1 MTVIDRSRLRSLPR
15 STAGFGTAVG
25 VPAPDVAPPTTS
37 RSPEVARPPSVFN
50 PPPSSVARPPS
61 VFNPPPSSIE
71 RSGADPFVTPTEPGL
86 TDFLDEQT
94 RSGPGGFDP
103 GEFTARGLPEPETT
117 TTATAAGALG
127 GFAGTAPASPVPAAV
142 GGGTAGFATGNNC
155 EGCAATGGPVTA
167 PQDGLTPPGAGGG
180 PISPYLPGASEL
192 ERIQALD
199 NDVEFQAELDRI
211 TSTYGITREQVYGII
226 AGESSYRAD
235 LFSPGGGYGGLF
247 QLGVGTM
254 GLDDRY
260 TSAAV
265 ASLSPAE
272 QIRLYGSVLDYH
284 AGRGWTASQGLGILQ
299 GAPALSGW
307 AANRDLGEWVS
318 PSGDRPYAIGGRYWE
333 ANPTWR
339 GADGRITPNSMNTYY
354 SRRNPPPS
362 S

>member
-1 MTVIDRSRLRSLPR
+1 MAVIDRFRLR
-15 STAGFGTAVG
+15 
-25 VPAPDVAPPTTS
+25 PAPSASLSRFGEADIPTPTVAPPETS
-37 RSPEVARPPSVFN
+37 RSADSARPPSVFN
-50 PPPSSVARPPS
+50 PPPSSV
-61 VFNPPPSSIE
+61 E

-86 TDFLDEQT
+86 TDFLAEQT
-94 RSGPGGFDP
+94 RSGTGGFEP
-103 GEFTARGLPEPETT
+103 GEFTATGLPEPDTT

-127 GFAGTAPASPVPAAV
+127 GFAGTAPASPIPAAV

-155 EGCAATGGPVTA
+155 DGCAATGGPVTA
-167 PQDGLTPPGAGGG
+167 PQDGLAPGAGGG

-192 ERIQALD
+192 ERISALD
-199 NDVEFQAELDRI
+199 NDAEFQAELDRI
-211 TSTYGITREQVYGII
+211 TSTYGISREQVYGII

-260 TSAAV
+260 TSSVV

-284 AGRGWTASQGLGILQ
+284 AGRGWTSSQGLGILQ

-307 AANRDLGEWVS
+307 AANRDLGEWLS
-318 PSGDRPYAIGGRYWE
+318 PSGDRPYSIGGRYWE
-333 ANPTWR
+333 VNPGWR
-339 GADGRITPNSMNTYY
+339 GPDGRITPNSMNTYY
-354 SRRNPPPS
+354 SRRNPPPGS
-362 S
+362 